1 MPKIVSTIAIYPLKL
16 THEARQKLSETLYNV
31 HKHIFKGLNEEEFDH
46 YVVNSPANFTK
57 IYMYYNKSKKEIA
70 GYFAVHYFE
79 KFINNKQ
86 LVIFRAEAGI
96 LPEYRHK
103 NADISFWLKES
114 IKFKILHPNKE
125 AYFLVSPINPGVYA
139 NLATHIYKIYP
150 RYNSI
155 IPSEVDKLMMLLADE
170 FSLKMVEKKNPLI
183 RKVGW
188 ITLATDE
195 EDAFWQRSKN
205 PHLQFYINS
214 NPDFNEGNGLLT
226 LVPLTF
232 LNLFLSFFSYI
243 ILYTLKKKIRYRLRH
258 FLG

>member
-1 MPKIVSTIAIYPLKL
+1 MPKIVSTRTIYPLKL
-16 THEARQKLSETLYNV
+16 TCEARQRLSRTLYKV
-31 HKHIFKGLNEEEFDH
+31 HKHIFKGPNEEEFYH

-57 IYMYYNKSKKEIA
+57 IYIYYNKNKKEIV

-79 KFINNKQ
+79 KFFNNNQ
-86 LVIFRAEAGI
+86 LVIFREEAG
-96 LPEYRHK
+96 LVPEYRHK
-103 NADISFWLKES
+103 NADISFWLKEA
-114 IKFKILHPNKE
+114 IKFKILHPNKKV
-125 AYFLVSPINPGVYA
+125 YFLVSPINPCLYA

-155 IPSEVDKLMMLLADE
+155 IPLEVEKLMMLLADE
-170 FSLKMVEKKNPLI
+170 FSLKMVEEKNPLV

-195 EDAFWQRSKN
+195 EKAFWQRSKD
-205 PHLQFYINS
+205 PHLQFYINL
-214 NPDFNEGNGLLT
+214 NPDFDKGNGLLT

-243 ILYTLKKKIRYRLRH
+243 IFYMYLKKIRYRLRH